1 MSEGGNRTTEG
12 TATTTGMTTGT
23 TTGTTTGGA
32 AMTTHLRR
40 VHGGRQGAPSGTP
53 EESDGLDPRVA
64 RTRGRVLSAVI
75 ELIGEVGFGRVS
87 IEAVAARAQVAR
99 STLYRNWGDLA
110 TLLGDA
116 LQVQLQAA
124 VTPDTGD
131 LRSDLLAAL
140 RTAAGFLQDRDLRS
154 MVLSMLAESLRD
166 PEVGRVHRELEARRR
181 ERLRGVLARGQ
192 RRGELLE
199 DVDLDVLIDDLVAP
213 VFHRALLLGED
224 VDDMFLVWHLDRTLD
239 RTRQPHAG

>member
-1 MSEGGNRTTEG
+1 MPMHPGEGHDAVFEAGSRPSESR
-12 TATTTGMTTGT
+12 
-23 TTGTTTGGA
+23 
-32 AMTTHLRR
+32 
-40 VHGGRQGAPSGTP
+40 PS
-53 EESDGLDPRVA
+53 EDSHVLDPRVA
-64 RTRGRVLSAVI
+64 RTRVRVLSAVI

-87 IEAVAARAQVAR
+87 MEAVAARAQVAR

-116 LQVQLQAA
+116 LQVQLQAVA
-124 VTPDTGD
+124 APDTGD
-131 LRSDLLAAL
+131 LRSDLLAAM

-181 ERLRGVLARGQ
+181 ERFRGVLARGQ
-192 RRGELLE
+192 RRGELPD

-224 VDDMFLVWHLDRTLD
+224 VDDTFLIWHLDRTME
-239 RTRQPHAG
+239 RHIR